1 MRVALRNDYE
11 VVLSGFRHM
20 LERYQHRV
28 EVVEVL
34 EQHRIDQPVD
44 VALYDTFAQHEP
56 QHDVVDEMVANPMNT
71 YVAIYTWNLGQ
82 DLIDAALEQ
91 GARGYFAK
99 SMPAL
104 ELVEAIEA
112 VAAGEVVLSP
122 AEGRVR
128 SNAAL
133 DWPGRADGFSD
144 RESEVLALITQ
155 GKSNAEIAAQTQL
168 AQNTIKTHIRSAYR
182 KIGATNRVDA
192 VLWGVENG
200 FRPDHSTGQHRPS
213 RNDRTSPGTSS
224 ALS

>member
-1 MRVALRNDYE
+1 VSADDQAGPVRVALRNDYE
-11 VVLSGFRHM
+11 VVLGGFKRM
-20 LERYQHRV
+20 LERYQRRI

-44 VALYDTFAQHEP
+44 VALYDTFAQHEAE
-56 QHDVVDEMVANPMNT
+56 HDVIAQMIANPMNAR
-71 YVAIYTWNLGQ
+71 VAVYSWNVQ
-82 DLIDAALEQ
+82 QEFIDAALAQ

-104 ELVEAIEA
+104 ELVEAIEQ
-112 VAAGEVVLSP
+112 VARGDIVTSP

-133 DWPGRADGFSD
+133 DWPGRADGISD

-155 GKSNAEIAAQTQL
+155 GKSNAEIAARTHL
-168 AQNTIKTHIRSAYR
+168 AQNTVKTHIRNAYR

-192 VLWGVENG
+192 VLWGVRNG
-200 FRPDHSTGQHRPS
+200 FQPDR
-213 RNDRTSPGTSS
+213 DAS
-224 ALS
+224 AQ

>member
-20 LERYQHRV
+20 LERYRHRI
-28 EVVEVL
+28 EVVEEL
-34 EQHRIDQPVD
+34 EQHRVDQPVD

-56 QHDVVDEMVANPMNT
+56 QHAVVDDMIANPMNR

-99 SMPAL
+99 SLTAL

-112 VAAGEVVLSP
+112 VAAGEIVLSP
-122 AEGRVR
+122 ADGRVR

-155 GKSNAEIAAQTQL
+155 GKSNAEIATQTQL
-168 AQNTIKTHIRSAYR
+168 APNTIKTHIRSAYR
-182 KIGATNRVDA
+182 KIGASNRVEA
-192 VLWGVENG
+192 VLWGVQNG
-200 FRPDHSTGQHRPS
+200 FRPDHESGEHRSPS
-213 RNDRTSPGTSS
+213 KDRTSRRGDPTAS
-224 ALS
+224 

>member
-1 MRVALRNDYE
+1 VSADDQVAPVRVALRNDYE
-11 VVLSGFRHM
+11 VVLGGFKRM
-20 LERYQHRV
+20 LERYRHRV

-34 EQHRIDQPVD
+34 EQQRIDQPVD

-56 QHDVVDEMVANPMNT
+56 QHDVVTEMLENPMNAH
-71 YVAIYTWNLGQ
+71 VAIYSWNVQQELV
-82 DLIDAALEQ
+82 DAALRQ

-99 SMPAL
+99 SMTAS
-104 ELVEAIEA
+104 ELVEAIER
-112 VAAGEVVLSP
+112 VAAGEIVTSP

-155 GKSNAEIAAQTQL
+155 GKSNAEIAAQTHL
-168 AQNTIKTHIRSAYR
+168 SPNTIKTHVRSAYR

-192 VLWGVENG
+192 VIWGVRNG
-200 FRPDHSTGQHRPS
+200 FQPDHTAS
-213 RNDRTSPGTSS
+213 D
-224 ALS
+224 A